1 MRPVPTPHALVI
13 PSALVDPEDSAFV
26 QALAGLRLP
35 HLSALL
41 ARSRVHRSPEHPA
54 QRLSTVHEWAQ
65 AQAWGW
71 TTADGLLPWAAWY
84 AQALGLDTQG
94 EQAWAVFTLCHWH
107 VAQGQISLEP
117 PARLGVTADESDS
130 LRLAMQT
137 YCAQD
142 GITLYP
148 FVPGQWLAASDLF
161 RGLPTACPDRA
172 VGQAVED
179 WWVGAGLNPPTPAG
193 QHLRRLQNEMQM
205 LFYTHACNESRN
217 PAINSFW
224 ISGTGDLAA
233 AHVRGGHL
241 APAAHAGAKTA
252 AMSPSHGIP
261 VTQSANGDGAWPQPA
276 WQHPAVQRLHQAAQ
290 MRHVAA
296 WVEAWQALD
305 AQLLAPLVTA
315 PHAELVLCGT
325 RHACVVQSKTSAW
338 PPWWRTWRAPPL
350 EQALLDR

>member
-13 PSALVDPEDSAFV
+13 PSALVDPQDSAFV

-35 HLSALL
+35 HLTRLL
-41 ARSRVHRSPEHPA
+41 ARSCVQRSPEHPA

-71 TTADGLLPWAAWY
+71 TPTDGLLPWAAWH
-84 AQALGLDTQG
+84 AQALGLDTLG

-107 VAQGQISLEP
+107 VAQGQVILES
-117 PARLGVTADESDS
+117 PARLGVTAAESDS

-142 GITLYP
+142 GITLHP
-148 FVPGQWLAASDLF
+148 WVPGQWLAASDLF
-161 RGLPTACPDRA
+161 RGLPTASVDRV

-179 WWVGAGLNPPTPAG
+179 GWVGAGLNPPSPAA

-205 LFYTHACNESRN
+205 LFYTHACNETRS

-233 AHVRGGHL
+233 ANALGGSSVPATRAAA
-241 APAAHAGAKTA
+241 APAGV
-252 AMSPSHGIP
+252 SPSLVGRAP
-261 VTQSANGDGAWPQPA
+261 APA
-276 WQHPAVQRLHQAAQ
+276 WQHPAVQRLHLAAH

-296 WVEAWQALD
+296 WVEAWHEVD
-305 AQLLAPLVTA
+305 DQLLAPLAAT
-315 PHAELVLCGT
+315 PKAELVLCGS
-325 RHACVVQSKTSAW
+325 RHACVVQCQPSAW
-338 PPWWRTWRAPPL
+338 PQWWRTWRAPPL

>member
-1 MRPVPTPHALVI
+1 MRPVPTTHALVI
-13 PSALVDPEDSAFV
+13 PSALVDPQDSAFV

-41 ARSRVHRSPEHPA
+41 ARSRVQRSPEHPA

-71 TTADGLLPWAAWY
+71 TPTDGLLPWAAWH

-107 VAQGQISLEP
+107 VAQGQVSLQP
-117 PARLGVTADESDS
+117 PAALAVTAQESDS
-130 LRLAMQT
+130 LRQAMQI

-148 FVPGQWLAASDLF
+148 FTPGQWLAASELF
-161 RGLPTACPDRA
+161 RGLPTASPDRV

-179 WWVGAGLNPPTPAG
+179 WWVGAGLNPPSPAA

-205 LFYTHACNESRN
+205 LFYTHACNETRQT
-217 PAINSFW
+217 AINSFW

-233 AHVRGGHL
+233 ARAGA
-241 APAAHAGAKTA
+241 APAAGSPPLAGRAQA
-252 AMSPSHGIP
+252 L
-261 VTQSANGDGAWPQPA
+261 AWHPPQ
-276 WQHPAVQRLHQAAQ
+276 VERLHQAAQ
-290 MRHVAA
+290 LRHVAA
-296 WVEAWQALD
+296 WLEAWQALD
-305 AQLLAPLVTA
+305 AELLAPLAAT
-315 PHAELVLCGT
+315 PTAELVLCGS
-325 RHACVVQSKTSAW
+325 RHARVVQYQPSAW
-338 PPWWRTWRAPPL
+338 PQWWRMWRAPPL
-350 EQALLDR
+350 QQALLDR

>member
-1 MRPVPTPHALVI
+1 MRPVPTTHAFVI

-26 QALAGLRLP
+26 QALAGMRLP

-41 ARSRVHRSPEHPA
+41 ARSRVQRSPEHPA

-71 TTADGLLPWAAWY
+71 TPTDGLLPWAAMR
-84 AQALGLDTQG
+84 AQALGLDTAG

-107 VAQGQISLEP
+107 VAQGQITMAS
-117 PARLGVTADESDS
+117 PARLGVTDAESDD
-130 LRLAMQT
+130 LRLAMQA
-137 YCAQD
+137 YCEQD
-142 GITLYP
+142 GIQLHP
-148 FVPGQWLAASDLF
+148 DGPGHWLAASELF
-161 RGLPTACPDRA
+161 RGLPTASLDRV

-179 WWVGAGLNPPTPAG
+179 WWAGAGLSQPSEAA

-224 ISGTGDLAA
+224 ISGTGDLPK
-233 AHVRGGHL
+233 GGQHPPSL
-241 APAAHAGAKTA
+241 GMANDL
-252 AMSPSHGIP
+252 SPSHAAP
-261 VTQSANGDGAWPQPA
+261 DLQTLTGDGMWPHPT
-276 WQHPAVQRLHQAAQ
+276 WQHPAVQPLHQAAQ

-305 AQLLAPLVTA
+305 ALLLAPLANA
-315 PHAELVLCGT
+315 PHAQLVLCGT
-325 RHACVVQSKTSAW
+325 RHACVVQSEASVW
-338 PPWWRTWRAPPL
+338 PSWWRAWRAPTL
-350 EQALLDR
+350 QQALLDR

>member
-1 MRPVPTPHALVI
+1 MRPVPTTHALVI
-13 PSALVDPEDSAFV
+13 PSALVDPQDSAFV

-35 HLSALL
+35 HLTRLL
-41 ARSRVHRSPEHPA
+41 ARSRVLRTPEHTA

-71 TTADGLLPWAAWY
+71 TPTDGLLPWAAWH
-84 AQALGLDTQG
+84 AQTLGLDTLG

-107 VAQGQISLEP
+107 VAQGQVILES
-117 PARLGVTADESDS
+117 PARLGVTAAESES

-142 GITLYP
+142 GITLHP
-148 FVPGQWLAASDLF
+148 WVPGQWLAASDLF
-161 RGLPTACPDRA
+161 RGLPTASVDRV

-179 WWVGAGLNPPTPAG
+179 GWVGAGLNPPSPAA

-205 LFYTHACNESRN
+205 LFYTHACNETR
-217 PAINSFW
+217 PTAINSFW

-233 AHVRGGHL
+233 ANALGGPSL
-241 APAAHAGAKTA
+241 PAARAGAAPAAVPPILAAGA
-252 AMSPSHGIP
+252 
-261 VTQSANGDGAWPQPA
+261 VTPA
-276 WQHPAVQRLHQAAQ
+276 WHPPAVQRLHQAAQ

-296 WVEAWQALD
+296 WVQAWHEVD
-305 AQLLAPLVTA
+305 DQLLAPLASA
-315 PHAELVLCGT
+315 PTAELVLCGT
-325 RHACVVQSKTSAW
+325 RHACVVQCEPSAW
-338 PPWWRTWRAPPL
+338 PQWWRTWRSPPL

>member
-13 PSALVDPEDSAFV
+13 PSALVDPQDSAFV

-35 HLSALL
+35 HLSRCL
-41 ARSRVHRSPEHPA
+41 ARARVQRSPEHPA
-54 QRLSTVHEWAQ
+54 QHLSTVHEWRQ

-71 TTADGLLPWAAWY
+71 TPTDGLLPWAAWH
-84 AQALGLDTQG
+84 AQALGLDPRG

-107 VAQGQISLEP
+107 VAQGQVSLQP
-117 PARLGVTADESDS
+117 PAALAVTAPESDS
-130 LRLAMQT
+130 LRQAMQI

-148 FVPGQWLAASDLF
+148 FKPGQWLAASELF
-161 RGLPTACPDRA
+161 RGLPTASPDRV

-179 WWVGAGLNPPTPAG
+179 WWVGAGLNPPSAAA

-205 LFYTHACNESRN
+205 LFYTHACNATRS

-233 AHVRGGHL
+233 AHARGGHP
-241 APAAHAGAKTA
+241 APAARTGGAPATV
-252 AMSPSHGIP
+252 SPP
-261 VTQSANGDGAWPQPA
+261 MVEGAPSLAWLPPQA
-276 WQHPAVQRLHQAAQ
+276 ERLHQAAQ
-290 MRHVAA
+290 LRHVAA
-296 WVEAWQALD
+296 WLEAWQALD
-305 AQLLAPLVTA
+305 TELLAPLAAT
-315 PHAELVLCGT
+315 PTAELVLCGT
-325 RHACVVQSKTSAW
+325 RHARVVQCQPSAW
-338 PPWWRTWRAPPL
+338 PQWWRTWRAPPL

>member
-13 PSALVDPEDSAFV
+13 PSALVDPQDSAFV

-35 HLSALL
+35 HLTRLL
-41 ARSRVHRSPEHPA
+41 ARSRVQRSPEHPA

-71 TTADGLLPWAAWY
+71 TPTDGLLPWAAWH
-84 AQALGLDTQG
+84 AQALGLDTLG

-107 VAQGQISLEP
+107 VAQGQVILES
-117 PARLGVTADESDS
+117 PARLGVTAAESDS

-142 GITLYP
+142 GIALHP
-148 FVPGQWLAASDLF
+148 WVPGQWLAASELF
-161 RGLPTACPDRA
+161 RGLPTASVDRV

-179 WWVGAGLNPPTPAG
+179 GWVGAGLNPPSPAA

-205 LFYTHACNESRN
+205 LFYTHACNETRS

-233 AHVRGGHL
+233 ANALGGPSVL
-241 APAAHAGAKTA
+241 ETRATAAPAGV
-252 AMSPSHGIP
+252 SPSLVG
-261 VTQSANGDGAWPQPA
+261 GAPAPA
-276 WQHPAVQRLHQAAQ
+276 WQHPAVQRLHQAAH

-296 WVEAWQALD
+296 WVEAWHQVD
-305 AQLLAPLVTA
+305 DQLLAPLAAT
-315 PHAELVLCGT
+315 PMAELVLCGA
-325 RHACVVQSKTSAW
+325 RHACVVQCQPSAW
-338 PPWWRTWRAPPL
+338 PQWWRTWRAPPL

>member
-1 MRPVPTPHALVI
+1 MRPVPTTHALVI
-13 PSALVDPEDSAFV
+13 PSALVDPQDSAFV

-41 ARSRVHRSPEHPA
+41 ARSRVQRSPEHPA

-71 TTADGLLPWAAWY
+71 TPTDGLLPWAAWH

-107 VAQGQISLEP
+107 VTQGQVSLQP
-117 PARLGVTADESDS
+117 PAALAVTAQESDS
-130 LRLAMQT
+130 LRQAMQT

-148 FVPGQWLAASDLF
+148 FKPGQWLAASELF
-161 RGLPTACPDRA
+161 RGLPTASPDRV

-179 WWVGAGLNPPTPAG
+179 WWVGAGLNPPSPAA

-205 LFYTHACNESRN
+205 LFYTHACNETRQT
-217 PAINSFW
+217 AINSFW

-233 AHVRGGHL
+233 ANLQGGHS
-241 APAAHAGAKTA
+241 APAAHVVAEIA
-252 AMSPSHGIP
+252 AMSPPWVGGAP
-261 VTQSANGDGAWPQPA
+261 APAWPS
-276 WQHPAVQRLHQAAQ
+276 PAVQRLHQAAQ
-290 MRHVAA
+290 LRHVAA
-296 WVEAWQALD
+296 WLQAWQALD
-305 AQLLAPLVTA
+305 AELLAPLAAT
-315 PHAELVLCGT
+315 PTAELVLCGT
-325 RHACVVQSKTSAW
+325 RHARVVQSKSSAW
-338 PPWWRTWRAPPL
+338 PQWWRMWRAPPL